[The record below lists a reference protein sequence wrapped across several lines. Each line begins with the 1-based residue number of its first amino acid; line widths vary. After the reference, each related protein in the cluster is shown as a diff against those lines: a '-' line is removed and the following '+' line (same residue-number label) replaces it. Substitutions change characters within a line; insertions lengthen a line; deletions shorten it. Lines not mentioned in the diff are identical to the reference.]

1 MGITPG
7 SGEGLGEGSGVSDGE
22 SEGDGDGLTV
32 YGRVVPYGEVAT
44 VDDGAGPYQESF
56 ERGAFSRFLETNARK
71 VPLLDQHNRTLPVGK
86 AVGWDDRDD
95 GLHAKFRLSMPAAEK
110 VAGLRLFADA
120 EDKMNLALADVGGS
134 LLVVS
139 QFTLYGDSRKGRRP
153 SFIDAARPEIAIP
166 LYERFIQRLRETGFQ
181 VETGEFGAMMDV
193 ELVNDGPV
201 TLWLE
206 R

>member
-1 MGITPG
+1 MRV
-7 SGEGLGEGSGVSDGE
+7 LLQRVS
-22 SEGDGDGLTV
+22 
-32 YGRVVPYGEVAT
+32 RGEVRVREAGGDVRAAGRIGRGYVLLVGFTAT
-44 VDDGAGPYQESF
+44 DSAEHVS
-56 ERGAFSRFLETNARK
+56 
-71 VPLLDQHNRTLPVGK
+71 
-86 AVGWDDRDD
+86 W
-95 GLHAKFRLSMPAAEK
+95 MAEK

-134 LLVVS
+134 VLVVS
-139 QFTLYGDSRKGRRP
+139 QFTLYGDTRKGRRP

-166 LYERFIQRLRETGFQ
+166 LYEQFVARLRDGGLR